1 MFLTCATA
9 IIFLLTYAGIAL
21 GRIPGFRLDRAGIA
35 LTGAALMMAVGAI
48 TPEEAYSAI
57 NLDTLAL
64 LLGMM
69 IVVAHLRLSGF
80 FRLATRWALV
90 HAHSP
95 FILLVT
101 TAITAGAFSAFLV
114 NDAVCVVM
122 TPLVIEITRPLKRN
136 PVPYLLAVAMAS
148 NVGSVATITGNPQNM
163 IVGAVSR
170 IPYTT
175 FAATLAPVA
184 IAGLLVVIGVLTAL
198 WWREF
203 RRREHFASRVSNH
216 FHKPQLIKAVVV
228 TLGVIVA
235 FFAGVPVAMAALLGG
250 ALLLVT
256 RAIKAHKVYQQIDG
270 SLLLMFAGLFV
281 VVAAAEKMLLTPEVI
296 ESVQAFHFANS
307 YVLTADT
314 AVLSNIISNVP
325 AVLALKPFVLGLSDQ
340 HRIWLVIAMSA
351 TLTGNLTPVG
361 LVANLIVA
369 ERARRRRPR
378 IVMGLL
384 PRWSSDHALDARF
397 RRLVAELKEHPPPLA
412 GADANCNA

>member
-9 IIFLLTYAGIAL
+9 IIFLLTY
-21 GRIPGFRLDRAGIA
+21 AGIA

-48 TPEEAYSAI
+48 TPEEAYSAV

-203 RRREHFASRVSNH
+203 RRREHFDANRVSNH

-256 RAIKAHKVYQQIDG
+256 RAIKARKVYQEIDG

-325 AVLALKPFVLGLSDQ
+325 AVLALKPFVLSLSDQ
-340 HRIWLVIAMSA
+340 HRIWLLIAMSA
-351 TLTGNLTPVG
+351 TLAGNLTPVG
-361 LVANLIVA
+361 SVANLIVA
-369 ERARRRRPR
+369 ERARVAGVHVSLWAYCRAGIP
-378 IVMGLL
+378 ITLL
-384 PRWSSDHALDARF
+384 T
-397 RRLVAELKEHPPPLA
+397 LA
-412 GADANCNA
+412 FGAWWLS